1 MALATHLNNQAAS
14 PADATGTP
22 GKPSRPVATLAQLL
36 EALGMDRD
44 GMFPP
49 GPCRSCGKP
58 LNADGNHPA
67 ELYAGTFTGLCYG
80 CERAAPYVQRRWAD
94 GAQLV
99 SHPPSCPS
107 WRRDRET
114 FVGYPDCPTCA
125 GTGVEQTTWT
135 SGGPVRHYC
144 RACIARF
151 SAWEVR
157 ARREDRT
164 TWLRERADVVFER
177 KLRAALGLPA
187 RTSRKR
193 LRAAAAMP
201 KEDLHAVARPIR
213 ARLDRMLALV
223 EDNADRRGCHGWAV
237 HQPLVSALPPAG
249 RSGGGP

>member
-1 MALATHLNNQAAS
+1 MPLDAPPDKQAAS
-14 PADATGTP
+14 PPAAPSQPTGP
-22 GKPSRPVATLAQLL
+22 AGTLAQLL

-49 GPCRSCGKP
+49 RPCRNCGKP

-80 CERAAPYVQRRWAD
+80 CERAAPYIQQRWAD

-125 GTGVEQTTWT
+125 GAGVEQTTWT
-135 SGGPVRHYC
+135 AGGPARHYC
-144 RACIARF
+144 RGCIARF

-157 ARREDRT
+157 AWREDHRR
-164 TWLRERADVVFER
+164 WLRERAEAVYER
-177 KLRAALGLPA
+177 KLRGALGLPA

-193 LRAAAAMP
+193 LRAAAAAAP
-201 KEDLHAVARPIR
+201 KEDLEAVALPIR
-213 ARLDRMLALV
+213 ARLDRMLALI
-223 EDNADRRGCHGWAV
+223 EDKADRRGCHGWPV
-237 HQPLVSALPPAG
+237 HQPLAPASARAT
-249 RSGGGP
+249 RSQARL